1 MNFSVYGVFYSKC
14 SQQHVSAAITAI
26 FSVVLLSQEY
36 VLQML
41 TVDAGYVNNM
51 KKLLTT

>member
-1 MNFSVYGVFYSKC
+1 MEFSVHDVFYSKC

-26 FSVVLLSQEY
+26 FRVILLQEY

-41 TVDAGYVNNM
+41 TVDVGYVKNM
-51 KKLLTT
+51 RKLFTT